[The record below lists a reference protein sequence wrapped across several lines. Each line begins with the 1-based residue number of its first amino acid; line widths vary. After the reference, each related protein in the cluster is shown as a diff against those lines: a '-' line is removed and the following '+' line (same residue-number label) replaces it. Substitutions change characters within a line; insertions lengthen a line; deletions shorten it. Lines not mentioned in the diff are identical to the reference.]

1 MSTKVLLKDLIK
13 EDRRITYGVVK
24 PGPEDESG
32 VTLVRGGDIKAGK
45 VQLDG
50 LRTITEEV
58 SRSYRRTLLRGGELL
73 ISLVG
78 NPGEVAIASDTLKDA
93 NIARQVGLVPLDK
106 SVNSKYVMYYL
117 MSPQGRSQLFMRTQG
132 AVQQVINLAD
142 IKKVPIP
149 IITRKDQDRIASI
162 LSAYDDLIENNRR
175 RIALLEEAARQL
187 YKEWFVRFR
196 YPGHEHVP
204 IVDGV
209 PEGWEKKEVADVVN
223 FQGGFAFKSKSYLE
237 TGKYGIVTIKNVHD
251 GQFIP
256 DCTAFLDKI
265 PSKVKPYCKLS
276 SGDILMSLT
285 GNIGRVCLVVGD
297 NYLLNQRVT
306 KIDPVSG
313 YRTFAYFTFRSKDMQ
328 IRLKNLSHGAAQ
340 QNLSPINTGKLSI
353 VVPVSPLLAQFED
366 FGGPVLKQIVVLNHA
381 NQQLAKARD
390 LLLPKLMNGEIAV

>member
-93 NIARQVGLVPLDK
+93 NIARQVGLIPLDK

-132 AVQQVINLAD
+132 VVQQVINLAD

-209 PEGWEKKEVADVVN
+209 PEGWEYCRLIDLAEITMGQSPKSEFYNNDGNGLPFHQGVTN
-223 FQGGFAFKSKSYLE
+223 FGFRFVSHKTY
-237 TGKYGIVTIKNVHD
+237 
-251 GQFIP
+251 
-256 DCTAFLDKI
+256 CT
-265 PSKVKPYCKLS
+265 KPIRLS
-276 SGDILMSLT
+276 QAGDILFSVRAPV
-285 GNIGRVCLVVGD
+285 GR
-297 NYLLNQRVT
+297 
-306 KIDPVSG
+306 
-313 YRTFAYFTFRSKDMQ
+313 
-328 IRLKNLSHGAAQ
+328 
-340 QNLSPINTGKLSI
+340 INMC
-353 VVPVSPLLAQFED
+353 D
-366 FGGPVLKQIVVLNHA
+366 DQIVLGRGLSAMRSRTGHQSFLFYQLKSFFFKENMVGGGAIYAAVNKKQLENSELLCPSSNMIEQFNDFA
-381 NQQLAKARD
+381 SSIDWQIKILTQSIAQLAKARD

>member
-93 NIARQVGLVPLDK
+93 NIARQVGLIPLDK

-142 IKKVPIP
+142 IKKVPIR

-209 PEGWEKKEVADVVN
+209 PEGWEKKKLFDLSTLTY
-223 FQGGFAFKSKSYLE
+223 GFAFKS
-237 TGKYGIVTIKNVHD
+237 
-251 GQFIP
+251 
-256 DCTAFLDKI
+256 TAFTEKEVGLPIVRIRDVPNGASATYTPEESSEDKI
-265 PSKVKPYCKLS
+265 IYDGDFLIGMDGDFHINFW
-276 SGDILMSLT
+276 SGGKSW
-285 GNIGRVCLVVGD
+285 
-297 NYLLNQRVT
+297 LNQRVVRIAGRT
-306 KIDPVSG
+306 DCSTGFLRYAIEKKIQDFNETISG
-313 YRTFAYFTFRSKDMQ
+313 TTVKHLGVKHLKTITLVLPPKALMNQTNAVFETTRQQ
-328 IRLKNLSHGAAQ
+328 I
-340 QNLSPINTGKLSI
+340 TT
-353 VVPVSPLLAQFED
+353 LAIQSRAL
-366 FGGPVLKQIVVLNHA
+366 GR
-381 NQQLAKARD
+381 ARG
-390 LLLPKLMNGEIAV
+390 LLLPKLMNGEIVV